1 LVYSTD
7 IRSAI
12 ELGTIDYLSRFFL
25 QGDYLLRRSTIH
37 RTPPLPGA
45 EQDKNIRGGGGN
57 YKLEGWNFFLIIF
70 IKYLQGRGIFLQG
83 LGPLPALSPSATAL
97 FCSILYTYTL
107 CHALKLLTV
116 FKNGIVFFKN
126 LNLFF

>member
-1 LVYSTD
+1 
-7 IRSAI
+7 
-12 ELGTIDYLSRFFL
+12 
-25 QGDYLLRRSTIH
+25 
-37 RTPPLPGA
+37 
-45 EQDKNIRGGGGN
+45 
-57 YKLEGWNFFLIIF
+57 
-70 IKYLQGRGIFLQG
+70 LQG

-126 LNLFF
+126 LNLFFKKFIYLFIYIFISYYCINIKKKIYIILIYFQTNI